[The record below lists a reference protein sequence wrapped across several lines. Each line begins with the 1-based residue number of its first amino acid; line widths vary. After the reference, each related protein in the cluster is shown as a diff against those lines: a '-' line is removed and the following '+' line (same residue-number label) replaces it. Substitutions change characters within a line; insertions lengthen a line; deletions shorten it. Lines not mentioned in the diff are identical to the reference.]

1 MANEFVVKNG
11 LISQNNSTVSG
22 SLIVTQGITGSL
34 LGTASYVTGSVFN
47 SLNLALSASFA
58 ISASWAPTATQV
70 IGVTGSTIYTLNPAA
85 GSNFST
91 NGSIILGDL
100 AGQDAESASN
110 SVFIG
115 PSAGAGA
122 KFSENS
128 NFIGNSAGNSIFNGS
143 ASFSNF
149 IGHYAGNNAVSA
161 SYTTLIGY
169 KVGSNPGAISNIK
182 SNNIIIGTNIT
193 LPAGAQDSI
202 NLGGIIFA
210 TGSYSNTTAA
220 LPFSGSAD
228 GRVGINVVT
237 PTYTLD
243 VNGSGN
249 YTSGL
254 TVTGSLR
261 APNITG
267 SLFGTASY
275 ITGSIFSGTNLAL
288 SSSFALTASVLAGG
302 SAGLTYQQVQRL
314 IALGI

>member
-34 LGTASYVTGSVFN
+34 LGTASYVTGSIFN
-47 SLNLALSASFA
+47 SSNLALSASFA

-85 GSNFST
+85 GPNFST
-91 NGSIILGDL
+91 NGSIILGDF

-115 PSAGAGA
+115 PSAGGGA

-128 NFIGNSAGNSIFNGS
+128 NFIGNSAGISIFNAS

-169 KVGSNPGAISNIK
+169 RVSSNPGAISDIK

-193 LPAGAQDSI
+193 LPDGAQDSI

-228 GRVGINVVT
+228 GRVGINVVI
-237 PTYTLD
+237 PAYTLD
-243 VNGSGN
+243 VSGSGN
-249 YTSGL
+249 YTSEL
-254 TVTGSLR
+254 TVTGSLK

-267 SLFGTASY
+267 SLFGTASWA
-275 ITGSIFSGTNLAL
+275 TNAL
-288 SSSFALTASVLAGG
+288 TASFALTAAGG
-302 SAGLTYQQVQRL
+302 GMTIGQV
-314 IALGI
+314 IAISTGMSNLF